1 VTIQFNTIL
10 RFRLRIGAGL
20 RIAAGASLT
29 LFGVAIHTAQAKDP
43 GLLTL
48 TPDHFK
54 QTAALTSDPVSGT
67 TTISTEPGFVEH
79 TGLMRTV
86 WHDEYL
92 QAVIDGKTGRRTYQ
106 IIAFEIYTGNP
117 RSYETATFPTA
128 NGPRTVKTTALQNKA
143 EFCATG
149 ACTYTER
156 IAFPIEEET
165 LRQAAGNAAASSP
178 RLWRFELVAKA
189 GPNYT
194 GSLSTAEIAGLL
206 TKVDDAAN
214 TVPAPKANAKA
225 TVQQDL
231 GIEGIPV
238 AATQEPPGRGGIL
251 IAGVK
256 SGSIA
261 QKAGVIIGDIL
272 YEFDGHPVMNP
283 TDLQSAVAAAT
294 ANAKIPLRIYRG
306 LGTMTVTAQF

>member
-1 VTIQFNTIL
+1 
-10 RFRLRIGAGL
+10 L
-20 RIAAGASLT
+20 RIAASASLT
-29 LFGVAIHTAQAKDP
+29 LFGIAIHTAQAKDP

-48 TPDHFK
+48 TPDHFR

-67 TTISTEPGFVEH
+67 TTISTAPGFVEH

-106 IIAFEIYTGNP
+106 ITAFEIYNGSP
-117 RSYETATFPTA
+117 RWYETATYSSP
-128 NGPRTVKTTALQNKA
+128 NGPRTVKTTVLEKKA

-156 IAFPIEEET
+156 VAFPIEEET
-165 LRQAAGNAAASSP
+165 LRQAAGNAASSP
-178 RLWRFELVAKA
+178 SLWRFELVAKA
-189 GPNYT
+189 APNYI
-194 GSLSTAEIAGLL
+194 GALSTAEIAGLL
-206 TKVDDAAN
+206 AKVDEAAN
-214 TVPAPKANAKA
+214 TVSAPKANAEA
-225 TVQQDL
+225 TLQKDL
-231 GIEGIPV
+231 GIEGISV
-238 AATQEPPGRGGIL
+238 AATSEPPGRGGIL

-283 TDLQSAVAAAT
+283 TDLQSVVAAAA

-306 LGTMTVTAQF
+306 LGTMTVNAQF